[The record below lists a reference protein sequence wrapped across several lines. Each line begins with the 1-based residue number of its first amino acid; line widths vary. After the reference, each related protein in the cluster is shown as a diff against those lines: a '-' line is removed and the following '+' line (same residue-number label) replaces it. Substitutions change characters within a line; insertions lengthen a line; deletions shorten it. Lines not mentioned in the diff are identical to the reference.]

1 VRALVFGESND
12 RTHSADIVSFA
23 DILGTTDDEVYN
35 FNRWGQFSYN
45 IPVPAGT
52 YEIVL
57 HLSETL

>member
-1 VRALVFGESND
+1 MVGVSDARSHA
-12 RTHSADIVSFA
+12 ADLASCI

-35 FNRWGQFSYN
+35 FNRWGTFSYN
-45 IPVPAGT
+45 IPVPDGT